1 MKIKKS
7 EHNHLDGFTELVR
20 AATPVK
26 NTGSVY
32 VINKAYWAG
41 EHTFHHC
48 SDKAKGERGKFDGLW
63 AVDIYTRK
71 GIDPIKHSKRVLI
84 WAKNKTEAISEAER
98 FVDEGITVLVTHIR
112 PLEDK
117 LS

>member
-7 EHNHLDGFTELVR
+7 ENNLEGFTELVR

-41 EHTFHHC
+41 EHTFTHC
-48 SDKAKGERGKFDGLW
+48 SNKVKGKRGSLDELW
-63 AVDIYTRK
+63 AVDVYTRK
-71 GIDPIKHSKRVLI
+71 GIDPIKHSKRVFI
-84 WAKNKTEAISEAER
+84 WAKNKTEATNEAER

-117 LS
+117 LR